1 MLSSGKSSIQTS
13 STHRYYRPN
22 AGDTYRHFIRVRLTS
37 PYMMNKTAKLLE
49 TADEVPALAAMFK
62 DGKL

>member
-1 MLSSGKSSIQTS
+1 
-13 STHRYYRPN
+13 
-22 AGDTYRHFIRVRLTS
+22 LTS